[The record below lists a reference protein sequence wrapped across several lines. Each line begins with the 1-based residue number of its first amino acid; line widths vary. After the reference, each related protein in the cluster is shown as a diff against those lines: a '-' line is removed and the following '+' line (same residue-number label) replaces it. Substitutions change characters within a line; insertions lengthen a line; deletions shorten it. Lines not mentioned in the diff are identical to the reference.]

1 MPKKSKELEGLDRTI
16 YECETMLEFANSNG
30 RSVDG
35 SIQSRLEL
43 IKIRRQE
50 LVNLEGIK
58 KEEARQGYL
67 DYVRSTGEASNMTAE
82 QLQTAADRAAERA
95 VIRTAE
101 EYTTPIS
108 PGAVSEEQLVEEV
121 GEIHNMLC
129 KLVTPATPSAIM
141 LMEKV
146 KNSRWKFLG
155 PVPFVRRMMMITIFC
170 VFGFIGLFVFPQ
182 VSNDSLAT
190 NLLNEPQWDVLLLNE
205 LVLIF
210 AAALGAS
217 FYALFEAYKYV
228 AKASFDSKYE
238 SIYWIRF
245 TLGIVSGIILSQF
258 IFSGA
263 SVDDALNTSSQLMN
277 NQTPTE
283 LGGFLTYKP
292 LLAFLG
298 GFSARVVHKILNSL
312 VDSIET
318 FISGSARDMIRAR
331 KEAANAQIEDTVKR
345 IKQGNATKDAAN
357 RLQSAL
363 DLTKLQKQVGEG
375 ANTTYINQKI
385 QEMID
390 GLVQPIGGTSN
401 YSVNLNELP
410 PDDPNGGQGNF
421 DVDPNIMNPPNVGG
435 DMPGDLSMNNGG
447 GNPGGFGPGDMD
459 FGGGGNPDMGGGV
472 PDLGGDA
479 GGDDVDIPDFNP
491 DDIPDFGGGGDDDL
505 VPPVPPSDDD
515 IPKL

>member
-1 MPKKSKELEGLDRTI
+1 MPKKSKELNGLDRTI

-50 LVNLEGIK
+50 LVHLEGIK
-58 KEEARQGYL
+58 REEARQAHIHYL
-67 DYVRSTGEASNMTAE
+67 TATGAAEKMTPEMLQAAADEAAGRAIVR
-82 QLQTAADRAAERA
+82 TAA
-95 VIRTAE
+95 
-101 EYTTPIS
+101 EYTTPIA

-129 KLVTPATPSAIM
+129 KVVTPATPSAIM

-155 PVPFVRRMMMITIFC
+155 PVPFVRRMMVITIFC
-170 VFGFIGLFVFPQ
+170 VLGFIGLFVFPQ
-182 VSNDSLAT
+182 VSNDSLGT
-190 NLLNEPQWDVLLLNE
+190 NLLNEPRWDVLLLNE

-228 AKASFDSKYE
+228 SKASFDSKYE

-258 IFSGA
+258 IFSG
-263 SVDDALNTSSQLMN
+263 SSTEDAINTSTQLLN
-277 NQTPTE
+277 NQTPSE

-345 IKQGNATKDAAN
+345 IKQKNATKDAAN

-363 DLTKLQKQVGEG
+363 DLTKLQKQIGEG

-390 GLVQPIGGTSN
+390 GLVTPIGGTSN
-401 YSVNLNELP
+401 YNVNLNELP
-410 PDDPNGGQGNF
+410 GDDLNNAQNNF
-421 DVDPNIMNPPNVGG
+421 DIDPNIMNPPN
-435 DMPGDLSMNNGG
+435 
-447 GNPGGFGPGDMD
+447 PGGMMPNHPPTDQNSDINPDAFGPEDMD
-459 FGGGGNPDMGGGV
+459 FGGGTPNVGIDTEGLDT
-472 PDLGGDA
+472 DL
-479 GGDDVDIPDFNP
+479 PDFNP
-491 DDIPDFGGGGDDDL
+491 DDIPDHFGGGDDDL
-505 VPPVPPSDDD
+505 IPPVPPVDNDT
-515 IPKL
+515 PKL